1 MFKTPKFWQAP
12 NIIALALS
20 PFSLIYL
27 FFYFLIKFL
36 TKTKSVKIKIICVGN
51 LTAGGQGKTP
61 TAIAI
66 AKICDELKIKYAF
79 LSRGYQ
85 ANYQGDLRKVEKNDL
100 ASEVGDEPL
109 ELTQIAPTYIAKNRY
124 LGAKILSES
133 NQYDLLILD
142 DGLQNNHLKKDLKIV
157 VIDEKIIFGNNL
169 ALPAGPLREPIG
181 YGLNNAD
188 LIVFIGNQNNQL
200 PNELTSRLTS
210 ELTKNL
216 SENKILRADL
226 NVLNNENFI
235 GKKIIAFCG
244 IAYPQKFFSTLEKLE
259 LNIVEKI
266 SFADHHSY
274 SPKDLENLMAKL
286 TKHQNPQ
293 LNNYSDPNQ
302 TILLTTKKD
311 WVKFSKEYQ
320 DKIFY
325 LDIAIK
331 FSDED
336 LIKTKLKKLVKC

>member
-20 PFSLIYL
+20 PFSMIYLLIYFANK
-27 FFYFLIKFL
+27 FF
-36 TKTKSVKIKIICVGN
+36 TKPQAVKIKILSVGN
-51 LTAGGQGKTP
+51 LTAGGQNKTP

-109 ELTQIAPTYIAKNRY
+109 ELNQIAPSYIAKNRY

-142 DGLQNNHLKKDLKIV
+142 DGLQHHHLKKDLKIM
-157 VIDEKIIFGNNL
+157 VIDEKIMFGNGL
-169 ALPAGPLREPIG
+169 VFPAGPLREPIG
-181 YGLNNAD
+181 FGLKNCD
-188 LIVFIGNQNNQL
+188 SIIFIEEKNSQL
-200 PNELTSRLTS
+200 PS
-210 ELTKNL
+210 ELTQKLPQNFSVNEIIKANL
-216 SENKILRADL
+216 QTINHQ
-226 NVLNNENFI
+226 NFI
-235 GKKIIAFCG
+235 DKKIIAFCG

-274 SPKDLENLMAKL
+274 SPKDLESLMAKL
-286 TKHQNPQ
+286 AKHQNPQ

-320 DKIFY
+320 NKISY